1 MKARRYQLIA
11 GIVAALVLAGL
22 IGLYVSY
29 RVQLQPAQP
38 NDQSTQTFQITAGQ
52 SAPTI
57 AQNLVDAQLIK
68 SRQAFV
74 TYINLHGLR
83 PKLKA
88 GTYELSPSW
97 AVPQIA
103 QLIAGGRT
111 LTQRVVIPE
120 GYTLKQIRA
129 AVVAAGLS
137 GTEFDAALKAP
148 HTQTVVSGRPS
159 GVSLEGYLFPDS
171 YEIGATTTAASLV
184 NTMIDNLAAKTV
196 ATYTPAFTAQGLTY
210 HQGLTLA
217 SIVEREVNI
226 PADRPVVAQIFL
238 KRLRS
243 GQTLGSDVTTE
254 YAAQL
259 RGVPFDVNLDSPYNT
274 RVTAGLPPGPIC
286 SPGTSAMDAVAKP
299 ATTDYL
305 YFLSG
310 TDGKTYF
317 AKTYAE
323 HQQNIAKHLR

>member
-148 HTQTVVSGRPS
+148 HTQAVLSGRPS

-196 ATYTPAFTAQGLTY
+196 ATYTPAFGERDS
-210 HQGLTLA
+210 HQGRSLQGRRGALPHRGQAARRHARGPRRNGGARRVSGAT
-217 SIVEREVNI
+217 VERKTRTPLADSI
-226 PADRPVVAQIFL
+226 P
-238 KRLRS
+238 
-243 GQTLGSDVTTE
+243 T
-254 YAAQL
+254 
-259 RGVPFDVNLDSPYNT
+259 
-274 RVTAGLPPGPIC
+274 
-286 SPGTSAMDAVAKP
+286 
-299 ATTDYL
+299 
-305 YFLSG
+305 
-310 TDGKTYF
+310 
-317 AKTYAE
+317 
-323 HQQNIAKHLR
+323 